1 MNLGLRMPVI
11 WKELL
16 MKWTKAKHGSY
27 IESGSWSIHKS
38 SGEYALKIG
47 WNFVC
52 FLKTEA
58 GCKRV
63 ANCIQREMKK
73 DNATDSGSSL
83 RDSTNPVAEGGA
95 E

>member
-1 MNLGLRMPVI
+1 
-11 WKELL
+11 

-38 SGEYALKIG
+38 SGAYALKIG

-73 DNATDSGSSL
+73 ANAKADQTSDSEFGRADGCNNS
-83 RDSTNPVAEGGA
+83 NKGE
-95 E
+95 

>member
-1 MNLGLRMPVI
+1 
-11 WKELL
+11 

-38 SGEYALKIG
+38 SGAYALKIG

-63 ANCIQREMKK
+63 ANCIQREIKK
-73 DNATDSGSSL
+73 DNATRSDLFGDADGCNNSNKG
-83 RDSTNPVAEGGA
+83 E
-95 E
+95 